1 MDSGVTDLEL
11 THDLAFAD
19 LYASEGL
26 ARIDALFL
34 EGLAAEL
41 RQNLLAAR
49 AAPLAGKEESALL
62 IELAP
67 HLEDFIG
74 HLFGIRRELQALAE
88 RHHALAPVFTCKR
101 LFVQRQ
107 ALKTYKP
114 EAAAAFDGEALAA
127 QLELRLGAPLTE
139 LAFARSVN
147 GWMEDEDANKAD
159 LDLAAR
165 YAAWATLS
173 EAGRAKHASGVL
185 FKAPRKLDP
194 YHLVPVQEEIGR
206 AHV

>member
-11 THDLAFAD
+11 AHDLAFAD

-49 AAPLAGKEESALL
+49 AAPLTGKEESALL

-74 HLFGIRRELQALAE
+74 HLFGIKRELQALAE

-139 LAFARSVN
+139 LAFARPVAAKNWLQASNPSERWKWDV
-147 GWMEDEDANKAD
+147 MFQD
-159 LDLAAR
+159 LPPVKF
-165 YAAWATLS
+165 
-173 EAGRAKHASGVL
+173 AGR
-185 FKAPRKLDP
+185 PDP
-194 YHLVPVQEEIGR
+194 TSITVNTIRLQKTE
-206 AHV
+206 